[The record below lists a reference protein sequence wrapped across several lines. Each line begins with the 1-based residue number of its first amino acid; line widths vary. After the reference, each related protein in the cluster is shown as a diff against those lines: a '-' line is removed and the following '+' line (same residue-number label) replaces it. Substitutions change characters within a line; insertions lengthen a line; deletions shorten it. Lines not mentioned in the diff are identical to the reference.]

1 MHRSTRILM
10 VLFGCL
16 GAAGCADTPA
26 APSAPA
32 AILQGPHHGM
42 TLRLPDD
49 LGYAELVNEPPS
61 DGASSSAPTA
71 LVVYFLTA
79 DGKAPMAT
87 PPTEVK
93 AKVELA
99 SSRRAAQETLDLKLD
114 PKSDDPAGACRFA
127 SKTGAYSLATLRGEL
142 TGNAQS
148 HPFKLEIAGGR

>member
-1 MHRSTRILM
+1 MRRATFVL
-10 VLFGCL
+10 VTLFGCIS
-16 GAAGCADTPA
+16 AAGCADAPA
-26 APSAPA
+26 GPSAPA
-32 AILQGPHHGM
+32 AILEGPHHGM

-61 DGASSSAPTA
+61 GGASSSAPTA
-71 LVVYFLTA
+71 LVVYFLAA

-87 PPTEVK
+87 PPSDVK

-99 SSRRAAQETLDLKLD
+99 SSRRAEQETLDLKPD
-114 PKSDDPAGACRFA
+114 PRSDDPAGACRFA
-127 SKTGAYSLATLRGEL
+127 SRTGAYGLGTLRGEL